1 MIPGRGA
8 MATADDMRLHHFRS
22 SFPTIFSM
30 TAHDVTYA
38 QEMPAHDAEIDHI
51 SAEAFGP
58 GRFARAAFRIREG
71 GPHDRSLSFVA
82 LDGGSVIG
90 SVRLTPVVVGIFP
103 ALLLGPLAV
112 RPSWK
117 KKGVGKALMRM
128 AIEAARAD
136 GHGLVV
142 LVGDEPYYGPFGF
155 RRTPHGQIR
164 MPAPVDPDRLLAC
177 ELIPHSLEKA
187 HGMVRHRVLAKV

>member
-1 MIPGRGA
+1 
-8 MATADDMRLHHFRS
+8 
-22 SFPTIFSM
+22 M
-30 TAHDVTYA
+30 TAHAVTYA
-38 QEMPAHDAEIDHI
+38 QETPAHDTEINHI
-51 SAEAFGP
+51 NEEAFGP

-82 LDGGSVIG
+82 LDGDEVIG
-90 SVRLTPVVVGIFP
+90 SVRLTHVVVGRFP

-128 AIEAARAD
+128 AIEAARVAD
-136 GHGLVV
+136 HGLVV

-155 RRTPHGQIR
+155 RKVPHGQIL
-164 MPAPVDPDRLLAC
+164 MPAPVDPARLLAC
-177 ELIPHSLEKA
+177 ELIPHSLERA
-187 HGMVRHRVLAKV
+187 QGMVRHRLAARV

>member
-1 MIPGRGA
+1 MIPARGA
-8 MATADDMRLHHFRS
+8 MATADDMHLHHFRS
-22 SFPTIFSM
+22 SVPTIFPM
-30 TAHDVTYA
+30 TAHAVTYA
-38 QEMPAHDAEIDHI
+38 QETPAHDAEINHI
-51 SAEAFGP
+51 NEEAFGP

-82 LDGGSVIG
+82 LDGDEVIG
-90 SVRLTPVVVGIFP
+90 SVRLTHVVVGRFP

-128 AIEAARAD
+128 AIEAARVA

-155 RRTPHGQIR
+155 RRIPHGQIR
-164 MPAPVDPDRLLAC
+164 MPAPVDPARLLAC
-177 ELIPHSLEKA
+177 ELIPHSLERA
-187 HGMVRHRVLAKV
+187 QGMVRHRLAARV

>member
-1 MIPGRGA
+1 
-8 MATADDMRLHHFRS
+8 
-22 SFPTIFSM
+22 M
-30 TAHDVTYA
+30 TAHAVTYA
-38 QEMPAHDAEIDHI
+38 QDAAAYDAEIEDI
-51 SAEAFGP
+51 NREAFGP
-58 GRFARAAFRIREG
+58 GRFSRAAFRIREG

-82 LDGGSVIG
+82 LESGKVIG
-90 SVRLTPVVVGIFP
+90 SVRQTPVAVGTFP

-128 AIEAARAD
+128 AIEAARAA

-155 RRTPHGQIR
+155 RRAPAGHIL
-164 MPAPVDPDRLLAC
+164 MPAPVDPARLLVC
-177 ELIPHSLEKA
+177 EIIPPSLALA
-187 HGMVRHRVLAKV
+187 HGMVRHADVAGISGTPLSAAFAPPHAADGEQEQRKAEEA